1 MKRLFQPGI
10 SGNPAGR
17 PKAQPDPLAPLRE
30 QIAHILPELLD
41 RQMAQV
47 RSGSVSALADLV
59 RLLTALQ
66 EASNAD
72 RGRKSAPA
80 K

>member
-1 MKRLFQPGI
+1 MKRLFQPGV

-17 PKAQPDPLAPLRE
+17 PKAQPDPLAPVRE
-30 QIAHILPELLD
+30 QIAHILPELLE

-59 RLLTALQ
+59 RLMTAMQ
-66 EASNAD
+66 EASAAD
-72 RGRKSAPA
+72 RRRVSAPA
-80 K
+80 Q